1 MGFILCVKSVHNQRG
16 NKASQVKPAVHPSLF
31 GALQNLPFVKHL
43 NDIHLAVLT
52 AGWRMANPAM
62 RIAILAACA
71 DTFYVL
77 IDGLHFEPRGV
88 DEFSKR
94 RATLALRQP
103 AEMGGENVETPGRR

>member
-1 MGFILCVKSVHNQRG
+1 
-16 NKASQVKPAVHPSLF
+16 
-31 GALQNLPFVKHL
+31 
-43 NDIHLAVLT
+43 
-52 AGWRMANPAM
+52 M

-77 IDGLHFEPRGV
+77 IDGLHFEPRCV

-103 AEMGGENVETPGRR
+103 AAYQAWARAPHFVQNREDLSAKTVLHFEQTRGGGATVSSGAYFGSPQWTHSGAMPSLYPPPR